1 MSTKGARGLGGVG
14 EAFAECIPCGEPKV
28 KINLVHQ
35 AIGPV
40 LSGTNLTCFDSY
52 QLFLVHNDSARVLKQ

>member
-35 AIGPV
+35 AVGPV
-40 LSGTNLTCFDSY
+40 LSRTNLTCFDS
-52 QLFLVHNDSARVLKQ
+52 